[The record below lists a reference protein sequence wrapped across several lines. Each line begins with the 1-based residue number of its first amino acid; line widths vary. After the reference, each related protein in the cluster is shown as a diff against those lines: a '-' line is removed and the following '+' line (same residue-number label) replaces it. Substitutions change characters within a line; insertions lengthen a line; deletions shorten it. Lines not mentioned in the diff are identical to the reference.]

1 MNISIVDQSKAKEI
15 NYYGEMVRLGNEFRN
30 KKDHIINKGTK
41 IEALIPAKTD
51 GFDFETCMESD
62 LKKWLASNKKKSPS
76 QVSFI
81 NRVYAWRF
89 NDEHNKQSLK
99 LLAISKLERELINSN
114 LRKESEWLG
123 ETGFGGKVT
132 YSLGSLTN
140 DNHRDMAYSS

>member
-30 KKDHIINKGTK
+30 KKDHIINKVTK

-76 QVSFI
+76 HLYPQIFPTGSI
-81 NRVYAWRF
+81 
-89 NDEHNKQSLK
+89 
-99 LLAISKLERELINSN
+99 N
-114 LRKESEWLG
+114 LRSLHDCLEKLRKNNFNSEFRDLADW
-123 ETGFGGKVT
+123 V
-132 YSLGSLTN
+132 YS
-140 DNHRDMAYSS
+140 HRVLI